1 MDRQSLM
8 NTPKRRKIEDDI
20 IASFRR
26 VNFNQ
31 RKHAY
36 LEDEIFWDY
45 IFAWYDLVKYYEDHF
60 DTALGQNMLQLY
72 QECIEKFAQA
82 AQDASLHERRRDRAS
97 MAVYQLNFYMTQIV
111 ASLDRH
117 ANTPDDS
124 IGNLPPR
131 SS

>member
-1 MDRQSLM
+1 MDMQSLM

-20 IASFRR
+20 IARFRR

-45 IFAWYDLVKYYEDHF
+45 IFAWYDLVKYYEDNF

-72 QECIEKFAQA
+72 QECLEKFAQA
-82 AQDASLHERRRDRAS
+82 VHDKSLHERRRDRAS

-111 ASLDRH
+111 TSLERH

-124 IGNLPPR
+124 VGNLPIK